1 MEEGKKQFKEEQI
14 SLMTQLESRENDQ
27 ITAHATDQ
35 EESAVKQQSEL
46 TEEDLA
52 KLQYQEKQQEELE
65 DVHLNVLLVED
76 DYYDRINAKN
86 IIDENYHN
94 IDIYTTGTV
103 QGALKELVEHD
114 MDLLLLDIRLPDG
127 TAFDLVR
134 TIRTISQYRFV
145 HIVFITGEDYDPLKT
160 FSTYHCYAFI
170 SKPYFKETL
179 TGQLTPILEALKKEK
194 LEGRAQVRHKVRIFN
209 TTAGELILPVD
220 DILYIEMQLRNM
232 IIHTETKIY
241 TVKRMSIKAF
251 LEYIDDPDF
260 FRCHESCVVNM
271 RKVVMIGATGHRDS
285 IAVFDNGDKG
295 CTVSQRRCHEMK
307 ELLDKEA
314 LRRDSRRD
322 R

>member
-14 SLMTQLESRENDQ
+14 SLMTQLESREDDQ
-27 ITAHATDQ
+27 IEAQASDQ
-35 EESAVKQQSEL
+35 EESAGEQQSEL
-46 TEEDLA
+46 TEETLA
-52 KLQYQEKQQEELE
+52 KLQYQKKQQEELE

-76 DYYDRINAKN
+76 DYYDRINAEN
-86 IIDENYHN
+86 VIDENYHN

-194 LEGRAQVRHKVRIFN
+194 LEGRVPIRRKARVFS
-209 TTAGELILPVD
+209 TTSGEVIITVD
-220 DILYIEMQLRNM
+220 EILYVELRIRDM
-232 IIHTETKIY
+232 IIHTEEGEYK
-241 TVKRMSIKAF
+241 VKRMSIKAF
-251 LEYIDDPDF
+251 MECINDSDF
-260 FRCHESCVVNM
+260 FRCHESFVVNM
-271 RKVVMIGATGHRDS
+271 RKVKKIEPTGHRDK
-285 IAVFDNGDKG
+285 IVVLENGDKG
-295 CTVSQRRCHEMK
+295 CTVSQRHYCKMK
-307 ELLDKEA
+307 ELLDEEA
-314 LRRDSRRD
+314 RKRDIRRDV
-322 R
+322 